1 MNAMEMRKWIDSLS
15 QDIDFEYNGKCGA
28 ICPFNRSNISLCY
41 DGNEVTVHSVDEA
54 MKEPFITGRSL
65 SEISSQLI
73 I

>member
-1 MNAMEMRKWIDSLS
+1 MNATELREWIDSLS

-54 MKEPFITGRSL
+54 MKEPFILGRSL
-65 SEISSQLI
+65 SEISNLLLI
-73 I
+73 